1 MSVKIERDLVFGT
14 GGGRDLLCNVI
25 SPDGDSDKR
34 TALVFFHGGGFVSG
48 NKDGIDVRVSH
59 YAELGYVCVV
69 AGYRLAGE
77 AKFPAQIHDAKAAI
91 RWTRANASKLN
102 IEPERIGV
110 VGFSA
115 GGLLALLSASAPD
128 NAGLEG
134 DGGNAETSSA
144 VAACLAY
151 YASIDVPRPPTGNQH
166 PLFTADAGDDTYASA
181 RPATHAT
188 ASFAP
193 TAFFHGSADVTI
205 PIASSERF
213 YDKLRGLGVATEFH
227 AVEGVPH
234 AFDRHEELG
243 AACAHFG
250 DLFLDRHVVNPRTY
264 PPFQAG
270 ER

>member
-1 MSVKIERDLVFGT
+1 MSVTIERDLVFGT

-25 SPDGDSDKR
+25 TKDGGSDKR
-34 TALVFFHGGGFVSG
+34 TALVFFHGGGFVAG

-77 AKFPAQIHDAKAAI
+77 SKFPAQINDAKAAI
-91 RWTRANASKLN
+91 RWARANAAKLN

-115 GGLLALLSASAPD
+115 GGLLALVSAGAPD
-128 NAGLEG
+128 DADLEG
-134 DGGNAETSSA
+134 DGGNGDTSSA

-151 YASIDVPRPPTGNQH
+151 YAAIDIPTEAARQH
-166 PLFTADAGDDTYASA
+166 PLFADDASDAVYASA

-188 ASFAP
+188 AAFPP
-193 TAFFHGSADVTI
+193 TVFFHGTWDATI

-213 YDKLRGLGVATEFH
+213 YTKLRELGVATEFH

-234 AFDRHEELG
+234 AFDRHEEFG
-243 AACAHFG
+243 AACAVFG
-250 DLFLDRHVVNPRTY
+250 DLFLDRHVVNPREY
-264 PPFQAG
+264 PPFQSG

>member
-1 MSVKIERDLVFGT
+1 MSVTIERDLTFGT

-25 SPDGDSDKR
+25 TKDGGSDKR
-34 TALVFFHGGGFVSG
+34 TALVFFHGGGFVAG

-59 YAELGYVCVV
+59 YAALGYVCVV

-77 AKFPAQIHDAKAAI
+77 SKFPAQINDAKAAI
-91 RWTRANASKLN
+91 RWTRANAAKLN
-102 IEPERIGV
+102 IEPERIAV

-115 GGLLALLSASAPD
+115 GGLLALLSSSAPD
-128 NAGLEG
+128 NAELEG
-134 DGGNAETSSA
+134 DGGNADTSST

-151 YASIDVPRPPTGNQH
+151 YASIDVPRPPAGSQH
-166 PLFTADAGDDTYASA
+166 PLFEADASDVTFASA
-181 RPATHAT
+181 RPATHVT
-188 ASFAP
+188 ASFPP
-193 TAFFHGSADVTI
+193 TVFFHGTWDATI

-213 YDKLRGLGVATEFH
+213 YTKLRELGVAAEFH

-234 AFDRHEELG
+234 AFDRHEEFG

-250 DLFLDRHVVNPRTY
+250 DLFLDRHLVNPREY
-264 PPFQAG
+264 PPFQSG